1 MKKLFIIL
9 LVFTINQ
16 KVNAQQMEKPEY
28 LTPFDSGIS
37 IKKVVTDD
45 KSTTLYFTAE
55 CDSADRMHIPSAF
68 KLSDEEGRL
77 YSVTG
82 CEGIILDSTYVFN
95 EKKNVNF
102 CLSFQ
107 PLPATCKVFDCTDAC
122 NRYGFP
128 AFYAIHDSG
137 TNLSE
142 CEFGKATE
150 DATQRN
156 TRQEKVLHKA
166 YKTGI
171 AKLSVSISPADKLPT
186 ASRIEV
192 ILPHHWGKSYDFN
205 EKYAKCIGKL
215 QHDGSFKADILI
227 DGPQWCFVIVN
238 WFHYIPV
245 MLLPGEKQHIDI
257 EAIGTGQQKVRY
269 DELSGLF
276 INLYKGQPFLPIHRL
291 PGDADEDYYSRADEE
306 YDNMHTLCNYISAKH
321 HFTELEKRLLSAY
334 FDMFMTYKY
343 LYSVI
348 PKLLKGDVLPAC
360 KFLGKIP
367 ADDTCIFSVPSF
379 TAVMLRLYENYDKV
393 FHDSGSRQNFLR
405 QCCELAGIGNIANQ
419 GGNNASIS
427 TEATKKMI
435 ESHRRQI
442 LNKFLK
448 KLAKRAMNQIR

>member
-1 MKKLFIIL
+1 MITSPKLSLITLVL
-9 LVFTINQ
+9 LLAAS
-16 KVNAQQMEKPEY
+16 VNAQQMEKPEY
-28 LTPFDSGIS
+28 LTPFESGIS

-215 QHDGSFKADILI
+215 QHDGS
-227 DGPQWCFVIVN
+227 VN
-238 WFHYIPV
+238 
-245 MLLPGEKQHIDI
+245 
-257 EAIGTGQQKVRY
+257 Y
-269 DELSGLF
+269 DALSALF
-276 INLYKGQPFLPIHRL
+276 QNFCRNQPFLPLHQL
-291 PGDADEDYYSRADEE
+291 PRDATEDYYMRADAE
-306 YDNMHTLCNYISAKH
+306 YNALHELCDYIAAKH
-321 HFTELEKRLLSAY
+321 HYSDIEKRLLSAHC
-334 FDMFMTYKY
+334 DMFITYKY
-343 LYSVI
+343 LYSVT
-348 PKLLKGDVLPAC
+348 PKLPGNEALPSC
-360 KFLGKIP
+360 NFLSKIAVNDP
-367 ADDTCIFSVPSF
+367 YIFSVPSF
-379 TAVMLRLYENYDKV
+379 TAAMLRLLDYYDKV
-393 FHDSGSRQNFLR
+393 FPSSANTDSFLR
-405 QCCELAGIGNIANQ
+405 QCSLLTPNADPKQ
-419 GGNNASIS
+419 FNNP
-427 TEATKKMI
+427 
-435 ESHRRQI
+435 
-442 LNKFLK
+442 FLR
-448 KLAKRAMNQIR
+448 KLAKN

>member
-1 MKKLFIIL
+1 MLLPDNNDITTNNMKKLFFIL

-16 KVNAQQMEKPEY
+16 KVNAQQMEKPVY
-28 LTPFDSGIS
+28 LTPFESGIS
-37 IKKVVTDD
+37 ITKVVSDA
-45 KSTTLYFTAE
+45 KATTLYFSAD

-82 CEGIILDSTYVFN
+82 SEAVTLDSTYVFN
-95 EKKNVNF
+95 KKKNMSF
-102 CLSFQ
+102 SISFQ

-257 EAIGTGQQKVRY
+257 TDFGTKEQTVNY
-269 DELSGLF
+269 DALSALF
-276 INLYKGQPFLPIHRL
+276 QNFCRNQPFLPLHQL
-291 PGDADEDYYSRADEE
+291 PRDATEDYYMRADAE
-306 YDNMHTLCNYISAKH
+306 YNALHELCDYIAAKH
-321 HFTELEKRLLSAY
+321 HYSDIEKRLLSAHC
-334 FDMFMTYKY
+334 DMFITYKY
-343 LYSVI
+343 LYSVT
-348 PKLLKGDVLPAC
+348 PKLPGNEALPSC
-360 KFLGKIP
+360 NFLSKIAVNDP
-367 ADDTCIFSVPSF
+367 YIFSVPSF
-379 TAVMLRLYENYDKV
+379 TAAMLRLQDYYDKV
-393 FHDSGSRQNFLR
+393 FPSSANTDSFLR
-405 QCCELAGIGNIANQ
+405 QCSLLTPNADPKQ
-419 GGNNASIS
+419 FNNP
-427 TEATKKMI
+427 
-435 ESHRRQI
+435 
-442 LNKFLK
+442 FLR
-448 KLAKRAMNQIR
+448 KLAKN